1 MRVESLTVG
10 QGRAVSL
17 VILGAL
23 TTFGPMAIDLY
34 LPAFPDVAVDL
45 GVSVSSVPLTLTA
58 AVLGLGLGQL
68 LYGPLSDRYGR
79 KRPLIAG
86 LILFTIASL
95 ACAIA
100 PNFGSLLI
108 LRFLQTLGGSAGVVI
123 ARAIVRDLYQGK
135 ALAQALSI
143 VVMVFALAPVLAP
156 TLGAVLLQWGT
167 WRWLF
172 AFLGVFGA
180 TCLVAAGFLP
190 ETLKLENR
198 NDHGFADSLAVYRR
212 LLRDRRFL
220 SPMLVTG
227 TTYVVLFAY
236 ISTSPAVMLDYFGL
250 GEFEFALLFGLLS
263 LSYAAGAQ
271 LNSRLLKTFSVLRL
285 IVVFVVIQLGAA
297 LVLLTSALTEPNL
310 VVVSIA
316 IGIAMMTIGVVSA
329 NGTALCLDPFPAAAG
344 SAAALIGVTG
354 MGVGAVVSS
363 SLVVIHLPVVT
374 ELGTAMVIGASI
386 GALLLPF
393 VVASRTA
400 ISPVEPKQQLRQ

>member
-220 SPMLVTG
+220 SPMLVIG